1 MLKAPILIDLSVG
14 AAVVGV
20 EVASVTEVDRVG
32 GGDVVSGT

>member
-1 MLKAPILIDLSVG
+1 MLKAPILINLSVG

-20 EVASVTEVDRVG
+20 EVTEVDRVG